1 MTTILSRACLLCR
14 ILSAILV
21 ISQLSTTLQ
30 IDKAIAAKPKKPQST
45 VVVEA
50 DTEKLPVQV
59 AEMHEA
65 ILAAAQSGRIKEL
78 LVPIQWNELRPNFG
92 KIDASDAIPA
102 FKKLSVDGDGK
113 EILAIL
119 TKLLEMPY
127 AVIRQGRDI
136 ENNKIYVWP
145 YLAELPLKKLKP
157 EQDVQ
162 LLQIVPRADYKSMK
176 ESGKYSYWRLA
187 IGADGTWHEFL
198 KPER

>member
-1 MTTILSRACLLCR
+1 MTPILSRTGLHYLT
-14 ILSAILV
+14 LSALLV
-21 ISQLSTTLQ
+21 IAHLSATLS
-30 IDKAIAAKPKKPQST
+30 IDTALAAKPKKPQTT
-45 VVVEA
+45 VVVEH

-78 LVPIQWNELRPNFG
+78 LVPIQWNELRPDFG
-92 KIDASDAIPA
+92 KIDASNPIPA

-119 TKLLEMPY
+119 TKLLQMPY

-176 ESGKYSYWRLA
+176 ESGKYAYWRLA

-198 KPER
+198 KPE

>member
-1 MTTILSRACLLCR
+1 MKSLLRRPVVYCLMAVAALMAGQAVTPQFVEQAKAK
-14 ILSAILV
+14 SKKAQQAIV
-21 ISQLSTTLQ
+21 ISH
-30 IDKAIAAKPKKPQST
+30 
-45 VVVEA
+45 

-92 KIDASDAIPA
+92 TIDAAKAIPE
-102 FKKLSVDGDGK
+102 FKALSVDGEGR

-127 AVIRQGRDI
+127 AIIRQGRDV

-145 YLAELPLKKLKP
+145 YLAELPLKKLTP
-157 EQDVQ
+157 EQQVQ
-162 LLQIVPRADYKSMK
+162 LLQIIPRADYKAMK
-176 ESGKYSYWRLA
+176 EAGKYTYWRVA
-187 IGADGTWHEFL
+187 IGADGTWHEFV
-198 KPER
+198 KQEP

>member
-1 MTTILSRACLLCR
+1 MMPTLSRADIHCI
-14 ILSAILV
+14 ILSAVLA
-21 ISQLSTTLQ
+21 ISHLAGPLQ
-30 IDKAIAAKPKKPQST
+30 IDQAIAAKPKKPQAT
-45 VVVEA
+45 VVIET
-50 DTEKLPVQV
+50 DKDKLPVQV

-65 ILAAAQSGRIKEL
+65 ILAAAQSGRLKEL
-78 LVPIQWNELRPNFG
+78 LVPIQWNELRPDFG
-92 KIDASDAIPA
+92 KIDASNPIPA

-119 TKLLEMPY
+119 TKLLQMPY

-162 LLQIVPRADYKSMK
+162 LLQIVPRAVYKSMK
-176 ESGKYSYWRLA
+176 QSGKYTYWRLA

-198 KPER
+198 KPE